1 MEIELS
7 IIIPTY
13 NAEKS
18 IEACMDNLITGL
30 EKLDKTKSVEVIV
43 VNDGSTDR
51 TEEKLKQYIHNVYF
65 KLINKKNGG
74 VSSARNA
81 GIAESRG
88 KHIYFADADDIVHVD
103 TLCRIMN
110 FQGND
115 IDLIVANYEEIN
127 LLTQEKTKIDV
138 GIEPN
143 IVYDR
148 LFIEKDVLQRYFE
161 GQVQGLATVWN
172 KLYKTEIAKKIRF
185 DEKRTHG
192 EDWKFNIEYL
202 KQCTSL
208 YAVSDVLYLYRKDG
222 NQTYNKYRKNIGY
235 CLIDGHKIAK
245 ELNEKY
251 HWAARY
257 SNVYNEFMWRFFRQS
272 INFFMADACS
282 ETDKKKFVKTKEQR
296 ALYIYLFRMKVDE
309 ILKRGYS
316 RRFYLACLLFLIG
329 KYYQA
334 IKYL

>member
-1 MEIELS
+1 M
-7 IIIPTY
+7 
-13 NAEKS
+13 
-18 IEACMDNLITGL
+18 
-30 EKLDKTKSVEVIV
+30 
-43 VNDGSTDR
+43 
-51 TEEKLKQYIHNVYF
+51 
-65 KLINKKNGG
+65 GG

-257 SNVYNEFMWRFFRQS
+257 SDVYNEFMWRFFRQS

-316 RRFYLACLLFLIG
+316 RRFYLACILFLIG